1 MKTILITGA
10 NRLDGIGFN
19 AASRLVAQ
27 GHRVIITSRTKE
39 SADEALLKLGSGAG
53 VIALDV
59 TKPDSIEAFAREVQ
73 SLTDHL
79 DVLIN
84 NAGLLLDFTSSI
96 FEIDGPLLQQTFAVN
111 SIAPVLIAQKLL
123 PLLKKSSEPR
133 IINVSSGAG
142 QLSDN
147 ELTTWAP
154 AYSASKAALN
164 ALTQQLAAALPT
176 FAVNAM
182 CPGWCSTRM
191 GGKNAPKTPAE
202 GADTMV
208 WLAEEAPQSL
218 TGKFIRERKEIV
230 W

>member
-123 PLLKKSSEPR
+123 PLLKNHLSPASLTSQVAP
-133 IINVSSGAG
+133 VSS
-142 QLSDN
+142 LIMN
-147 ELTTWAP
+147 
-154 AYSASKAALN
+154 
-164 ALTQQLAAALPT
+164 
-176 FAVNAM
+176 
-182 CPGWCSTRM
+182 
-191 GGKNAPKTPAE
+191 
-202 GADTMV
+202 
-208 WLAEEAPQSL
+208 
-218 TGKFIRERKEIV
+218 
-230 W
+230 